1 MAIRIIIDSAS
12 DYTKEEAEREGMLFV
27 PMGVAF
33 EEDAYLDGVNLTKEE
48 FYDRLIERGENPVS
62 SQPSPQH
69 LMEAFQT
76 VVDAGDYGILL
87 TMGSSLSGTYQ
98 TAKLIADEY
107 DGRIAVID
115 SETISVAERLLARTA
130 IQIAREASSLEE
142 AVEAIRDKIR
152 HLYFFGYMDQL
163 EYLKRGGRISPAMNF
178 MANLFSVKAIIYI
191 YNNTFE
197 LYKRARGKQKGW
209 MELAKILR
217 EKAGIERDS
226 VLFGYTGYSDR
237 YPKEFM
243 RQYPELAVS
252 EENIFPIGPT
262 IGTHAGPGAL
272 AVAFFADP
280 DDELGNRTRE

>member
-12 DYTKEEAEREGMLFV
+12 DYTKEEAEREGLLFV
-27 PMGVAF
+27 PMGVSF
-33 EEDAYLDGVNLTKEE
+33 GNTAYLDGVNLTKDA
-48 FYDRLIERGENPVS
+48 FYDLLVDQGGMPVS

-98 TAKLIADEY
+98 TAKMIAEDY
-107 DGRIAVID
+107 DGKIAVID
-115 SETISVAERLLARTA
+115 SETISVAERLLVRTAKQIAEEART
-130 IQIAREASSLEE
+130 LEE
-142 AVEAIRDKIR
+142 AVETIQEKIR
-152 HLYFFGYMDQL
+152 HLYLFGYMDQL

-178 MANLFSVKAIIYI
+178 MANLFSVKPIIYI

-209 MELAKILR
+209 MELANILR
-217 EKAGIERDS
+217 EKEGIQRDS
-226 VLFGYTGYSDR
+226 VIYGYTGYTDR

-243 RQYPELAVS
+243 RQYPDLAVP
-252 EENIFPIGPT
+252 EERVFRIGST

-280 DDELGNRTRE
+280 DTALGH

>member
-12 DYTKEEAEREGMLFV
+12 DYTKEEAEREGLLFV
-27 PMGVAF
+27 PMGVSF
-33 EEDAYLDGVNLTKEE
+33 GNTAYLDGVDLTKDD
-48 FYDRLIERGENPVS
+48 FYDLLVDQGGMPVS

-98 TAKLIADEY
+98 TAKMIAEDY
-107 DGRIAVID
+107 DGKIAVID
-115 SETISVAERLLARTA
+115 SETISVAERLLVRTA
-130 IQIAREASSLEE
+130 KQIAEEAKTLEE
-142 AVEAIRDKIR
+142 AVETIQEKIR
-152 HLYFFGYMDQL
+152 HLYLFGYMDQL

-209 MELAKILR
+209 MELANILR
-217 EKAGIERDS
+217 EKEGIQRDS
-226 VLFGYTGYSDR
+226 VIYGYTGYTDR

-243 RQYPELAVS
+243 RQYPDLAVP
-252 EENIFPIGPT
+252 EERVFRIGST

-280 DDELGNRTRE
+280 DTALGH

>member
-12 DYTKEEAEREGMLFV
+12 DYTKEEAEREGLLFV
-27 PMGVAF
+27 PMGVSF
-33 EEDAYLDGVNLTKEE
+33 GNTAYLDGVDLTKDA
-48 FYDRLIERGENPVS
+48 FYDLLVDQGGMPVS

-98 TAKLIADEY
+98 TAKMIAEDY
-107 DGRIAVID
+107 DGKIAVID
-115 SETISVAERLLARTA
+115 SETISVAERLLVRTAKQIAEEART
-130 IQIAREASSLEE
+130 LEE
-142 AVEAIRDKIR
+142 AVETIQEKIR
-152 HLYFFGYMDQL
+152 HLYLFGYMDQL

-178 MANLFSVKAIIYI
+178 MANLFSVKPIIYI

-209 MELAKILR
+209 MELANILR
-217 EKAGIERDS
+217 EKEGIQRDS
-226 VLFGYTGYSDR
+226 VIYGYTGYTDR

-243 RQYPELAVS
+243 RQYPDLAVP
-252 EENIFPIGPT
+252 EERVFRIGST

-280 DDELGNRTRE
+280 DTALGH

>member
-12 DYTKEEAEREGMLFV
+12 DYTKEEAEKEGLLFV
-27 PMGVAF
+27 PMGVSF
-33 EEDAYLDGVNLTKEE
+33 GNTAYLDGVNLTKDA
-48 FYDRLIERGENPVS
+48 FYDLLVDQGGMPVS

-98 TAKLIADEY
+98 TAKMIAEDY
-107 DGRIAVID
+107 DGKIAVID
-115 SETISVAERLLARTA
+115 SETISVAERLLVRTAKQIAEEART
-130 IQIAREASSLEE
+130 LEE
-142 AVEAIRDKIR
+142 AVETIQEKIR
-152 HLYFFGYMDQL
+152 HLYLFGYMDQL

-178 MANLFSVKAIIYI
+178 MANLFSVKPIIYI

-209 MELAKILR
+209 MELANILR
-217 EKAGIERDS
+217 EKEGIQRDS
-226 VLFGYTGYSDR
+226 VIYGYTGYTDR

-243 RQYPELAVS
+243 RQYPDLAVP
-252 EENIFPIGPT
+252 EERVFRIGST

-280 DDELGNRTRE
+280 DTALGH

>member
-12 DYTKEEAEREGMLFV
+12 DYTKEEAEREGLLFV
-27 PMGVAF
+27 PMGVSF
-33 EEDAYLDGVNLTKEE
+33 GNTAYLDGVDLTKDD
-48 FYDRLIERGENPVS
+48 FYDLLVDQGGMPVS

-98 TAKLIADEY
+98 TAKMIAEDY
-107 DGRIAVID
+107 DGKIAVID
-115 SETISVAERLLARTA
+115 SETISVAERLLVHTAKQIAEEART
-130 IQIAREASSLEE
+130 LEE
-142 AVEAIRDKIR
+142 AVETIQEKIR
-152 HLYFFGYMDQL
+152 HLYLFGYMDQL

-209 MELAKILR
+209 MELANILR
-217 EKAGIERDS
+217 EKEGIQRDS
-226 VLFGYTGYSDR
+226 VIYGYTGYTDR

-243 RQYPELAVS
+243 RQYPDLAVP
-252 EENIFPIGPT
+252 EERVFRIGST

-280 DDELGNRTRE
+280 DTALGH

>member
-12 DYTKEEAEREGMLFV
+12 DYTKEEAEREGLLFV
-27 PMGVAF
+27 PMGVSF
-33 EEDAYLDGVNLTKEE
+33 GNSAYLDGVDLTKDA
-48 FYDRLIERGENPVS
+48 FYDLLVGQGGMPVS

-98 TAKLIADEY
+98 TAKMIAEDY
-107 DGRIAVID
+107 DGKIAVID
-115 SETISVAERLLARTA
+115 SETISVAERLLVRTAKQIAEEART
-130 IQIAREASSLEE
+130 LEE
-142 AVEAIRDKIR
+142 AVETIQEKIR
-152 HLYFFGYMDQL
+152 HLYLFGYMDQL

-178 MANLFSVKAIIYI
+178 MANLFSVKPIIYI

-209 MELAKILR
+209 MELANILR
-217 EKAGIERDS
+217 EKEGIQRDS
-226 VLFGYTGYSDR
+226 VIYGYTGYTDR

-243 RQYPELAVS
+243 RQYPDLAVP
-252 EENIFPIGPT
+252 EERVFRIGST

-280 DDELGNRTRE
+280 DTALGH

>member
-12 DYTKEEAEREGMLFV
+12 DYTKEEAEREGLLFV
-27 PMGVAF
+27 PMGVSF
-33 EEDAYLDGVNLTKEE
+33 GNTAYLDGVDLTKDA
-48 FYDRLIERGENPVS
+48 FYDLLVDQGGMPVS

-76 VVDAGDYGILL
+76 VIDDGDYGILL

-98 TAKLIADEY
+98 TAKMIAEDY
-107 DGRIAVID
+107 DGKIAVID
-115 SETISVAERLLARTA
+115 SETISVAERLLVRTAKQIAEEART
-130 IQIAREASSLEE
+130 LEE
-142 AVEAIRDKIR
+142 AVETIQEKIR
-152 HLYFFGYMDQL
+152 HLYLFGYMDQL

-209 MELAKILR
+209 MELANILR
-217 EKAGIERDS
+217 EKEGIQRDS
-226 VLFGYTGYSDR
+226 VIYGYTGYTDR

-243 RQYPELAVS
+243 RQYPDLAVP
-252 EENIFPIGPT
+252 EERVFRIGST

-280 DDELGNRTRE
+280 DTELGY

>member
-1 MAIRIIIDSAS
+1 MTIRIIIDSAS
-12 DYTKEEAEREGMLFV
+12 DYTKEEAEREGLLFV
-27 PMGVAF
+27 PMGVSF
-33 EEDAYLDGVNLTKEE
+33 GNSAYLDGVNLTKDA
-48 FYDRLIERGENPVS
+48 FYDLLVGQGGIPVS
-62 SQPSPQH
+62 GQPSPQH

-98 TAKLIADEY
+98 TAKMIAEDY
-107 DGRIAVID
+107 DGKIAVID
-115 SETISVAERLLARTA
+115 SETISVAERLLVRTAKQIAEEART
-130 IQIAREASSLEE
+130 LEE
-142 AVEAIRDKIR
+142 AVETIQEKIR
-152 HLYFFGYMDQL
+152 HLYLFGYMDQL

-209 MELAKILR
+209 MELANILR
-217 EKAGIERDS
+217 EKEGIQRDS
-226 VLFGYTGYSDR
+226 VIYGYTGYTDR

-243 RQYPELAVS
+243 RQYPDLAVP
-252 EENIFPIGPT
+252 EERVFRIGST

-280 DDELGNRTRE
+280 DTALGH

>member
-12 DYTKEEAEREGMLFV
+12 DYTKEEAEKEGLLFV
-27 PMGVAF
+27 PMGVSF
-33 EEDAYLDGVNLTKEE
+33 GNTAYLDGVNLTKDA
-48 FYDRLIERGENPVS
+48 FYDLLVDQGGMPVS

-76 VVDAGDYGILL
+76 VVDDGDYGILL

-98 TAKLIADEY
+98 TAKMIAEDY
-107 DGRIAVID
+107 DGKIAVID
-115 SETISVAERLLARTA
+115 SETISVAERLLVRTAKQIAEEART
-130 IQIAREASSLEE
+130 LEK
-142 AVEAIRDKIR
+142 AVETIQEKIR
-152 HLYFFGYMDQL
+152 HLYLFGYMDQL

-209 MELAKILR
+209 MELANILR
-217 EKAGIERDS
+217 EKEGIQRDS
-226 VLFGYTGYSDR
+226 VIYGYTGYTDR

-243 RQYPELAVS
+243 RQYPDLAVP
-252 EENIFPIGPT
+252 EERVFRIGST
-262 IGTHAGPGAL
+262 IGTHAGLGAL

-280 DDELGNRTRE
+280 DTALGH

>member
-12 DYTKEEAEREGMLFV
+12 DYTKEEAEKEGLLFV
-27 PMGVAF
+27 PMGVSF
-33 EEDAYLDGVNLTKEE
+33 GNTAYLDGVNLTKDA
-48 FYDRLIERGENPVS
+48 FYDLLVDQGGMPVS

-76 VVDAGDYGILL
+76 VVDDGDYGILL

-98 TAKLIADEY
+98 TAKMIAEDY
-107 DGRIAVID
+107 DGKIAVID
-115 SETISVAERLLARTA
+115 SETISVAERLLVRTAKQIAEEART
-130 IQIAREASSLEE
+130 LEE
-142 AVEAIRDKIR
+142 AVETIQEKIR
-152 HLYFFGYMDQL
+152 HLYLFGYMDQL

-209 MELAKILR
+209 MELANILR
-217 EKAGIERDS
+217 EKEGIQRDS
-226 VLFGYTGYSDR
+226 VIYGYTGYTDR

-243 RQYPELAVS
+243 RQYPDLAVP
-252 EENIFPIGPT
+252 EERVFRIGST
-262 IGTHAGPGAL
+262 IGTHAGLGAL

-280 DDELGNRTRE
+280 DTALGH

>member
-1 MAIRIIIDSAS
+1 MTIRIIIDSAS
-12 DYTKEEAEREGMLFV
+12 DYTKEEAEREGLLFV
-27 PMGVAF
+27 PMGVSF
-33 EEDAYLDGVNLTKEE
+33 GNSAYLDGVDLTKDA
-48 FYDRLIERGENPVS
+48 FYDLLVGQGGMPVS

-98 TAKLIADEY
+98 TAKMIAEDY
-107 DGRIAVID
+107 DGKIAVID
-115 SETISVAERLLARTA
+115 SETISVAERLLVRTA
-130 IQIAREASSLEE
+130 KQIAEEANTLEE
-142 AVEAIRDKIR
+142 AVGAIQEKIR
-152 HLYFFGYMDQL
+152 HLYLFGYMDQL

-209 MELAKILR
+209 MELANILR
-217 EKAGIERDS
+217 EKEGIQRDN
-226 VLFGYTGYSDR
+226 VLFGYTGYTDR

-243 RQYPELAVS
+243 RQYPDLAVP
-252 EENIFPIGPT
+252 EERVFRIGST

-280 DDELGNRTRE
+280 DTALGH

>member
-12 DYTKEEAEREGMLFV
+12 DYTKEEAEREGLLFV
-27 PMGVAF
+27 PMGVSF
-33 EEDAYLDGVNLTKEE
+33 GNTAYLDGVDLTKDD
-48 FYDRLIERGENPVS
+48 FYDLLVDQGGMPVS

-98 TAKLIADEY
+98 TAKMIAEDY
-107 DGRIAVID
+107 DGKIAVID
-115 SETISVAERLLARTA
+115 SETISVAERLLVRTAKQIAEEART
-130 IQIAREASSLEE
+130 LEE
-142 AVEAIRDKIR
+142 AVETIQEKIR
-152 HLYFFGYMDQL
+152 HLYLFGYMDQL

-209 MELAKILR
+209 MELANILR
-217 EKAGIERDS
+217 EKEDIQRDS
-226 VLFGYTGYSDR
+226 VIYGYTGYTDR

-243 RQYPELAVS
+243 RQYPDLAVP
-252 EENIFPIGPT
+252 EERVFRIGST

-280 DDELGNRTRE
+280 DTALGH

>member
-1 MAIRIIIDSAS
+1 
-12 DYTKEEAEREGMLFV
+12 
-27 PMGVAF
+27 MGVSF
-33 EEDAYLDGVNLTKEE
+33 GNTAYLDGVNLTKDA
-48 FYDRLIERGENPVS
+48 FYDLLVDQGGMPVS

-98 TAKLIADEY
+98 TAKMIAEDY
-107 DGRIAVID
+107 DGKIAVID
-115 SETISVAERLLARTA
+115 SETISVAERLLVRTAKQIAEEART
-130 IQIAREASSLEE
+130 LEE
-142 AVEAIRDKIR
+142 AVETIQEKIR
-152 HLYFFGYMDQL
+152 HLYLFGYMDQL

-178 MANLFSVKAIIYI
+178 MANLFSVKPIIYI

-209 MELAKILR
+209 MELANILR
-217 EKAGIERDS
+217 EKEGIQRDS
-226 VLFGYTGYSDR
+226 VIYGYTGYTDR

-243 RQYPELAVS
+243 RQYPDLAVP
-252 EENIFPIGPT
+252 EERVFRIGST

-280 DDELGNRTRE
+280 DTALGH

>member
-1 MAIRIIIDSAS
+1 MTIRIIIDSAS
-12 DYTKEEAEREGMLFV
+12 DYTKEEAEREGLLFV
-27 PMGVAF
+27 PMGVSF
-33 EEDAYLDGVNLTKEE
+33 GNKAYLDGVDLTKDA
-48 FYDRLIERGENPVS
+48 FYDLLVDQGGMPVS

-76 VVDAGDYGILL
+76 VVDDGDYGILL

-98 TAKLIADEY
+98 TAKMIAEDY
-107 DGRIAVID
+107 DGKIAVID
-115 SETISVAERLLARTA
+115 SETISVAERLLVRTAKQIAEEART
-130 IQIAREASSLEE
+130 LEE
-142 AVEAIRDKIR
+142 AVETIQEKIR
-152 HLYFFGYMDQL
+152 HLYLFGYMDQL

-209 MELAKILR
+209 MELANILR
-217 EKAGIERDS
+217 EKEGIQRDS
-226 VLFGYTGYSDR
+226 MIYGYTGYTDR

-243 RQYPELAVS
+243 RQYPDLAVP
-252 EENIFPIGPT
+252 EERVFRIGST

-280 DDELGNRTRE
+280 DTVLGH

>member
-12 DYTKEEAEREGMLFV
+12 DYTKEEAEREGLLFV
-27 PMGVAF
+27 PMGVSF
-33 EEDAYLDGVNLTKEE
+33 GNTAYLDGVDLTKDA
-48 FYDRLIERGENPVS
+48 FYDLLVDQGGMPVS

-98 TAKLIADEY
+98 TAKMIAEDY
-107 DGRIAVID
+107 DGKIAVID
-115 SETISVAERLLARTA
+115 SETISVAERLLVRTA
-130 IQIAREASSLEE
+130 KQIAEEAKTLEE
-142 AVEAIRDKIR
+142 AVETIQEKIR
-152 HLYFFGYMDQL
+152 HLYLFGYMDQL

-217 EKAGIERDS
+217 EKEGIQRDS
-226 VLFGYTGYSDR
+226 VIYGYTGYRDR

-243 RQYPELAVS
+243 RQYPDLAVPK
-252 EENIFPIGPT
+252 ERVFRIGST

-280 DDELGNRTRE
+280 DTELGR